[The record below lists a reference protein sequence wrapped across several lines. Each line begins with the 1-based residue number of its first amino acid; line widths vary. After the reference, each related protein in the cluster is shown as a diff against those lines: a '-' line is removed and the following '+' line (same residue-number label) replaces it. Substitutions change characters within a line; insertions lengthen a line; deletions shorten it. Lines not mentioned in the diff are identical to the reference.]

1 MDLTSLLQ
9 GPMGNQLLQT
19 VTNQLGIN
27 ENQAQSA
34 ISSALPILLTALN
47 QNAVKGDAQNINQ
60 ALEKHNGSIFDNFA
74 SFLSSGVNQQDS
86 LGILG
91 HILGSNQTKVEK
103 SISDSSGLSSA
114 QVLSVL
120 TILAPIVMN
129 FLGKQ
134 KQQNGLDAQ
143 GITGLLGS
151 LIGGKNSPGGANLSG
166 FEKLLDQNG
175 DGKITDD
182 LMDLGSKF
190 LGNFFKK

>member
-47 QNAVKGDAQNINQ
+47 QNAAKGDAQNIEH

-74 SFLSSGVNQQDS
+74 GFLSGGVNQQDS

-91 HILGSNQTKVEK
+91 HILGNNQTKVEK
-103 SISDSSGLSSA
+103 SISDSSGLSST
-114 QVLSVL
+114 QVMSVL

-134 KQQNGLDAQ
+134 KQQNGLDEQ

-151 LIGGKNSPGGANLSG
+151 LLGGNNSQSGTNLSG

-190 LGNFFKK
+190 LGGFFKK